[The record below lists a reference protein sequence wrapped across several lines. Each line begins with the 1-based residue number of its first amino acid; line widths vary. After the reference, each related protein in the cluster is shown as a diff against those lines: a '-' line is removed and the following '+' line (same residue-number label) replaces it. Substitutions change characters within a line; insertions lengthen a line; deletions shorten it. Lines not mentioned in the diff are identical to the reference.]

1 MRVHFFCLRPTGRA
15 LPVVTQWPTGLEFSI
30 VARLDA
36 TFARLGELP
45 EFKETIHKQK
55 KKPNLQDI
63 KEREYTDG
71 IAPSF

>member
-1 MRVHFFCLRPTGRA
+1 MS
-15 LPVVTQWPTGLEFSI
+15 SI

-55 KKPNLQDI
+55 KKTNLQDI
-63 KEREYTDG
+63 NEREYTDG